1 MPLPGIAV
9 YIIVLL
15 LLAGALYLG
24 YTGYARIRQRR
35 AARPFFEDDNDDET
49 FTDVPLVM
57 RPRNA
62 STIVSPV
69 PLTPPPGVAP
79 SRPAAVF
86 NAPEP
91 PGETDAPMQL
101 LPGRLEPLN
110 SEVQQEIR
118 FIKRAGID
126 RFTLGRS
133 SGPAYTHVQLSSPTA
148 SRMHAYMRIESG
160 RWYIG
165 NLSETNPVIVNGS
178 ALDPDAERPLENRD
192 LIELGETIFVFR
204 DR

>member
-1 MPLPGIAV
+1 MPLSGIAV

-24 YTGYARIRQRR
+24 YTGYTRIRERR
-35 AARPFFEDDNDDET
+35 AARPFFEDDNDDDET

-57 RPRNA
+57 RPRNV
-62 STIVSPV
+62 SIVSPV
-69 PLTPPPGVAP
+69 PHTPAP
-79 SRPAAVF
+79 SVAQSRPSAVF

-110 SEVQQEIR
+110 SDVQQEIR

-133 SGPAYTHVQLSSPTA
+133 SGPAYTHVQLSAPTA
-148 SRMHAYMRIESG
+148 SRMHAYMRIENG

-165 NLSETNPVIVNGS
+165 NLSETNPVIVNGT